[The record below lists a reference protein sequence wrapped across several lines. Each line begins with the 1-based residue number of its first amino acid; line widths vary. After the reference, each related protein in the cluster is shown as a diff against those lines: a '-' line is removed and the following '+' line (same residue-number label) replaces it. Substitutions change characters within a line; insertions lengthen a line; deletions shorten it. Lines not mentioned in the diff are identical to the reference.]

1 MVTTQSDLHLF
12 IYSTNSAVL
21 ETTYRIS
28 LVVHIGPPN
37 QKYTASL
44 VASFITPAPIEL
56 HSRQHTVVRMHSNDM
71 NGHNL
76 LCDARTL
83 PEQYKGTAALFLFYS
98 ILFCVFVAL
107 TIIFFLG
114 ASYILYDFK
123 VVLIL

>member
-98 ILFCVFVAL
+98 LSSFSAFSFYVFVIL
-107 TIIFFLG
+107 TVLFPFG
-114 ASYILYDFK
+114 CLYS
-123 VVLIL
+123 LC